1 MRREESRTH
10 EPEKHR
16 SDRSTCALT
25 ITCRCRSVSDL
36 VPPSRDS
43 SIASSTGPRSILALA
58 IIFDGADVN
67 PTLMPLID
75 RPAIDIDDD
84 AVIVI
89 VVNGNG
95 DLIDGPHIDGA
106 MSLDT
111 RCSSR
116 G

>member
-1 MRREESRTH
+1 M
-10 EPEKHR
+10 
-16 SDRSTCALT
+16 
-25 ITCRCRSVSDL
+25 
-36 VPPSRDS
+36 
-43 SIASSTGPRSILALA
+43 ALA
-58 IIFDGADVN
+58 IIFDGVDVN

-75 RPAIDIDDD
+75 RPAIDIDVD

-89 VVNGNG
+89 VVKGNA
-95 DLIDGPHIDGA
+95 DLIDGPHIDAA